1 MKQLYRVGEVAARTG
16 VSIRT
21 LHHYDDIELLR
32 PSGHTE
38 AGYRLY
44 SDEDLLSLQQ
54 ILTLRYLG
62 FELQQI
68 RELLQRPD
76 FDLVISLHIQQ
87 RALRDQIAVLA
98 RIDAVLGELLEQ
110 RTRTGTW
117 AWELVARASAAVQHS
132 LEQRGEHVSDYYSP
146 EEMQK
151 IFAEIGT
158 KVTKEDI
165 QQIEQQWTALIHEV
179 RANRDLDPASP
190 QAQALA
196 DRWDAMTQATFA
208 SYPDD
213 PKMRATMAN
222 NYQTGAY
229 TSIPDAPT
237 MEDFA
242 FIEAIRKA
250 KRTNA
255 DGQGQKSASHPTDD
269 TRPSA
274 QPRQDS

>member
-21 LHHYDDIELLR
+21 LHHYDDVDLLR

-44 SDEDLLSLQQ
+44 SDEDLLTLQQ

-68 RELLQRPD
+68 RELLHRPD
-76 FDLVISLHIQQ
+76 FDLVSSLHIQR
-87 RALRDQIAVLA
+87 RALRDEIADLA

-110 RTRTGTW
+110 RERTGSW
-117 AWELVARASAAVQHS
+117 AWELVARASAAVQQS
-132 LEQRGEHVSDYYSP
+132 LEQRGTHVSDYYSS
-146 EEMQK
+146 EEMK
-151 IFAEIGT
+151 RIFADVGT
-158 KVTKEDI
+158 KVTPEEI
-165 QQIEQQWTALIHEV
+165 HQIETHWSALIQEV

-190 QAQALA
+190 AAQALA
-196 DRWDAMTQATFA
+196 DRWDEMTQATFA

-213 PKMRATMAN
+213 PKMRATMAH
-222 NYQTGAY
+222 NYETGAY
-229 TSIPDAPT
+229 ASIPDAPT

-242 FIEAIRKA
+242 FIERIKKA
-250 KRTNA
+250 RSGA
-255 DGQGQKSASHPTDD
+255 
-269 TRPSA
+269 
-274 QPRQDS
+274 